1 LDCHIPCTVP
11 IPKVP
16 GWKAGVLVH
25 VSHARSSHLWA
36 LVASALLPP
45 TNSQVLVWLRQ
56 QIVNYTAI
64 TITTTTSNTPSA
76 TTTSSLRSRY
86 LASNRLQRLSML
98 RGDDHRVDL
107 LGFHGAILLAHVPWR
122 RISDSFWI
130 YAAHQDD
137 PRDSYI
143 PTSYQWQFQSMVEY
157 IYFKVLKF

>member
-1 LDCHIPCTVP
+1 
-11 IPKVP
+11 
-16 GWKAGVLVH
+16 
-25 VSHARSSHLWA
+25 
-36 LVASALLPP
+36 
-45 TNSQVLVWLRQ
+45 
-56 QIVNYTAI
+56 
-64 TITTTTSNTPSA
+64 
-76 TTTSSLRSRY
+76 
-86 LASNRLQRLSML
+86 ML